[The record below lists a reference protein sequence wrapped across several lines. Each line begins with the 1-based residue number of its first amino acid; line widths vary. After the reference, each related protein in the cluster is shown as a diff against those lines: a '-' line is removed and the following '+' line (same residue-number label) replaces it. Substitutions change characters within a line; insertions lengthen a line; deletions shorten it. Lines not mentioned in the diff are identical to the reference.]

1 MEERCFVGASCC
13 PRSNSC
19 CASYPIVVHSSGR
32 CARSSRFV
40 RQDQSSCGRQHKH
53 CLGADRPV
61 GVAKSIERQ
70 YENYKRVTPAL
81 CLRHS
86 MIDRFDA
93 LLGGGFVYPR
103 PEEAHVP
110 EMRLKDS
117 EGVTLRQRKNQLR
130 RRLGWA
136 SWTRNRKEIGL
147 KMMLRGAQPKRVVLI
162 GMIRHLRI

>member
-40 RQDQSSCGRQHKH
+40 RQNQSSCGRQHKH

-61 GVAKSIERQ
+61 GVAKSIESQ
-70 YENYKRVTPAL
+70 YETYKKVTPVL

-86 MIDRFDA
+86 KIDRLDA

-110 EMRLKDS
+110 EMRC
-117 EGVTLRQRKNQLR
+117 
-130 RRLGWA
+130 WA

-147 KMMLRGAQPKRVVLI
+147 KMMLRGAQLGRVVRI
-162 GMIRHLRI
+162 AMIRHLRICQCQVASLCICFCG